1 MFNNLGEIEYFT
13 GQSGTIVALLC
24 PMNNKIRTT
33 LLGGLLSASV
43 ASPLIA
49 GDYTAPITTSAPEAA
64 DMFSFTAGYHSTYV
78 FRGVDF
84 GDDMVDWSLAAT
96 KTVGSFDLTASVWQA
111 NVIGNPAGFDL
122 ETDFNLNAKKDLGFA
137 SLDFGY
143 IFYYFDNATASNTQ
157 EVYVGLSKEVAGIAL
172 SGKLFYDIDLTD
184 TSYLELAAKKSF
196 TVGGFGFDTALVVG
210 INPED
215 TEVTHIQPRVS
226 KTIELN
232 SEVSI
237 TPYLSYSFAIEDLDS
252 NGVVRDDEFVAGV
265 SLGFSF

>member
-1 MFNNLGEIEYFT
+1 MLDILGKIEYFT
-13 GQSGTIVALLC
+13 RQSGTIVALLHS
-24 PMNNKIRTT
+24 MNNKIRTT

-49 GDYTAPITTSAPEAA
+49 GDYTAPITTAPEAA

-111 NVIGNPAGFDL
+111 NVIGQPAGADL
-122 ETDFNLNAKKDLGFA
+122 ETDFTLNANKDLGFA

-143 IFYYFDNATASNTQ
+143 IFYYFEGATALNTQ
-157 EVYVGLSKEVAGIAL
+157 EIYLGFSKEIAGFQF
-172 SGKLFYDIDLTD
+172 SSRWFYDIDLTD
-184 TSYLELAAKKSF
+184 TLYSELSVKKSF
-196 TVGGFGFDTALVVG
+196 AVGGFGFDTALAVG

-215 TEVTHIQPRVS
+215 TEVTHIQPTVS

-237 TPYLSYSFAIEDLDS
+237 TPYVSYSFAIEDLDS